1 MFHWEKDLVYSWIEP
16 APDKDLKEVL
26 SVCFLIEEWVHY
38 DISSYL
44 GPERVG
50 IIYK

>member
-1 MFHWEKDLVYSWIEP
+1 MFHSDEDLAYSWIEP
-16 APDKDLKEVL
+16 VPDNALKEIL
-26 SVCFLIEEWVHY
+26 AVCFLIEEWVYY
-38 DISSYL
+38 DINSYL